1 MAPEAG
7 HEASHAGAAWQ
18 LLDVRSRGEFASG
31 HIDGSTNLPLDEL
44 VTRIGEVAPDKSAP
58 LLLCC
63 ASGVRSRMAAA
74 LLVRMGYGQVRDGG
88 GVGGLAMSLGRA
100 IRRA

>member
-1 MAPEAG
+1 MNSTAT
-7 HEASHAGAAWQ
+7 HEAMSDATAPH

-31 HIDGSTNLPLDEL
+31 HIDGATNLPLDEL
-44 VTRIGEVAPDKSAP
+44 VARIGEVAPDKSAP

-63 ASGVRSRMAAA
+63 ASGMRSRMAAA
-74 LLVRMGYGQVRDGG
+74 LLTQMGYGRVQDGG